1 MTGERVSA
9 TTRFGSATIESCWMC
24 GIQVRVDQ
32 LVADG
37 GSACPDVRWYC
48 RDMRGCTQRW
58 TLRPKQG
65 GAPVSA
71 ARSSL
76 THRRIAG

>member
-1 MTGERVSA
+1 MTGERFSA
-9 TTRFGSATIESCWMC
+9 APESGSAMVESCWMC
-24 GIQVRVDQ
+24 GIRVRVDQ

-48 RDMRGCTQRW
+48 RDMRGCTHRW
-58 TLRPKQG
+58 TLRLQRG
-65 GAPVSA
+65 ELAVAP
-71 ARSSL
+71 ARPSM

>member
-9 TTRFGSATIESCWMC
+9 TAPIGSATIESCWLC
-24 GIQVRVDQ
+24 GIRVRVDQ

-58 TLRPKQG
+58 TLRLNQG
-65 GAPVSA
+65 GAPVAA

>member
-1 MTGERVSA
+1 MTGERMV
-9 TTRFGSATIESCWMC
+9 ESCWMC
-24 GIQVRVDQ
+24 GIRVRVDQ

-58 TLRPKQG
+58 TLRLQRG
-65 GAPVSA
+65 ELAVAPTTPSM
-71 ARSSL
+71 